1 MRSSE
6 KSSPTIT
13 THTAS
18 GSPSCCPSPSSPP
31 TSSGAA
37 TASRR

>member
-1 MRSSE
+1 MDTD
-6 KSSPTIT
+6 PTYP
-13 THTAS
+13 S